1 MAGILKVDRIQS
13 DSNLAFAIAGSNV
26 AYMNATSLQMAGSNI
41 SLGGTNVFTS
51 GKLVTAAQP
60 TGTVLQVVSTQSG
73 VKASGTGTIPFDNT
87 IPQNTE
93 GNEFFTLSITPTS
106 DSSKLRIEVLL
117 NLDLNANRYIV
128 ALFLDSGVNAIA
140 VGGGVYITANWGRQI
155 SLSHYMTAGT
165 TSAMT
170 FKVRAGGND
179 AGTTYLNSVADSNYF
194 GGTYNSGVTI
204 TEIAA

>member
-1 MAGILKVDRIQS
+1 MALTQVATGL
-13 DSNLAFAIAGSNV
+13 LAGSITSDKITSV
-26 AYMNATSLQMAGSNI
+26 ANTAISGRIATSQ
-41 SLGGTNVFTS
+41 
-51 GKLVTAAQP
+51 QP
-60 TGTVLQVVSTQSG
+60 TGTVLQVVNIQSG
-73 VKASGTGTIPFDNT
+73 VKASGTGLIPFDNT

-106 DSSKLRIEVLL
+106 ASSKLIIQVLL
-117 NLDLNANRYIV
+117 NLDMVATRYIV

-140 VGGGVYITANWGRQI
+140 VGGGMYLTANWGRQI

-179 AGTTYLNSVADSNYF
+179 AGTTYLNSVASSDYF
-194 GGTYNSGVTI
+194 GGTFNSGVTI
-204 TEIAA
+204 MEIAA

>member
-1 MAGILKVDRIQS
+1 M
-13 DSNLAFAIAGSNV
+13 
-26 AYMNATSLQMAGSNI
+26 
-41 SLGGTNVFTS
+41 
-51 GKLVTAAQP
+51 
-60 TGTVLQVVSTQSG
+60 
-73 VKASGTGTIPFDNT
+73 
-87 IPQNTE
+87 
-93 GNEFFTLSITPTS
+93 
-106 DSSKLRIEVLL
+106 
-117 NLDLNANRYIV
+117 NANRYIV

-179 AGTTYLNSVADSNYF
+179 AGTTYLNSIAGSDYF
-194 GGTYNSGVTI
+194 GGTYNSGITI

>member
-1 MAGILKVDRIQS
+1 MAISTIGSAGLATGGIGR
-13 DSNLAFAIAGSNV
+13 SNM
-26 AYMNATSLQMAGSNI
+26 Y
-41 SLGGTNVFTS
+41 
-51 GKLVTAAQP
+51 
-60 TGTVLQVVSTQSG
+60 TGAVLQVVNIQSG
-73 VKASGTGTIPFDNT
+73 VRASGTGTIPFDNT

-106 DSSKLRIEVLL
+106 ASSKLRIEVLL

-128 ALFLDSGVNAIA
+128 ALFLNSGANAIA
-140 VGGGVYITANWGRQI
+140 VGGGMYITANWGRQI
-155 SLSHYMTAGT
+155 SLSYYMTAGT

-179 AGTTYLNSVADSNYF
+179 PGTTYLNSTAGNDYF
-194 GGTYNSGVTI
+194 GGTFNSSITI

>member
-1 MAGILKVDRIQS
+1 MALSKIDS
-13 DSNLAFAIAGSNV
+13 DSLNSGVPTRAQLPAGC
-26 AYMNATSLQMAGSNI
+26 M
-41 SLGGTNVFTS
+41 
-51 GKLVTAAQP
+51 
-60 TGTVLQVVSTQSG
+60 LQVVNSQSG

-87 IPQNTE
+87 IPQQTE

-106 DSSKLRIEVLL
+106 ASSKLRIEVLL
-117 NLDLNANRYIV
+117 NLDMGATRYIV
-128 ALFLDSGVNAIA
+128 ALFLNSGADAIA
-140 VGGGVYITANWGRQI
+140 VGGGMYLTANWGRQI

-179 AGTTYLNSVADSNYF
+179 AGTTWLNSTANSDYF
-194 GGTYNSGVTI
+194 GGTYNSSITI

>member
-1 MAGILKVDRIQS
+1 MALINTTTTGVLGSTFYADGSGDLTIQQNGALVNKIT
-13 DSNLAFAIAGSNV
+13 SNGLTYRGTGS
-26 AYMNATSLQMAGSNI
+26 
-41 SLGGTNVFTS
+41 
-51 GKLVTAAQP
+51 
-60 TGTVLQVVSTQSG
+60 VLQVVNTQSG
-73 VKASGTGTIPFDNT
+73 VRASGSGTIPFDNT
-87 IPQNTE
+87 IPQLTE

-106 DSSKLRIEVLL
+106 ASSKLRIEVLL

-179 AGTTYLNSVADSNYF
+179 AGTTYLNSTAGGDYF
-194 GGTYNSGVTI
+194 GGTFNSGITI